1 MKYLIQNSSTA
12 PIFFSM
18 VKNKEGR
25 PTPGATFIF
34 EPDNQITEIS
44 DEIYGEMLKNAFYKQ
59 KFEQGVLIALNAGK
73 NASAAVTSGIQAKE
87 LEYSKYIA
95 LMNKISSSGGISN
108 AQLRPFLDG
117 DGMPTLDLVR
127 ENLGKN
133 LSTDR
138 AEEFRS
144 RYIIERSNGM
154 HESTLIIPAGG
165 TVHTSGPEVKIKES
179 EKEEPEGESDKK
191 EKALEDYTIE
201 ELKTYADEIG
211 VKYDEEVAFNRLLA
225 RVQKKL
231 RANQEEK

>member
-25 PTPGATFIF
+25 PTPGQTFMF

-73 NASAAVTSGIQAKE
+73 NAGTVAAANIQAKE
-87 LEYSKYIA
+87 LEYTKYIS
-95 LMNKISSSGGISN
+95 LMAKVSSSGGITN
-108 AQLRPFLDG
+108 TQLRPFLDAE
-117 DGMPTLDLVR
+117 GMPTLQLVR
-127 ENLGKN
+127 ENLGAN
-133 LSTDR
+133 VTTDR

-154 HESTLIIPAGG
+154 HESTLVIPTGG
-165 TVHTSGPEVKIKES
+165 TVHAPGPDVKIKES
-179 EKEEPEGESDKK
+179 KPESGDDEPSKK
-191 EKALEDYTIE
+191 EKELKEYTIE
-201 ELKTYADEIG
+201 ELKTYADELG
-211 VKYDEEVAFNRLLA
+211 VKYDEDVAFNRLLT
-225 RVQKKL
+225 RIEKRL